1 MCPREERAKFSLI
14 LLACFL
20 IPTFLSS
27 SGRTDLI
34 SEVNKNNKTPNKQ
47 KDQELF
53 LQQIESVTRAQLTR
67 YVLLRLMDI
76 FFYKSQ
82 QMFE

>member
-1 MCPREERAKFSLI
+1 MI
-14 LLACFL
+14 LLECFL

-27 SGRTDLI
+27 SDRTDLK
-34 SEVNKNNKTPNKQ
+34 SDVNKTNKTPNKQ

-67 YVLLRLMDI
+67 YVLVRLTDI
-76 FFYKSQ
+76 FFYKSE
-82 QMFE
+82 QMFD